1 MRTITLELLRHG
13 PAHNQL
19 LSPLTPY
26 LALCED
32 HEAVTLQVKLEHR
45 SLLHQLRALSYQLGE
60 ETRAHEVQDSGRF
73 MADLLAQVPGL
84 AAELNRSGSDGPLHL
99 RLVLSASELALL
111 PFELALAPP
120 TWPGAG
126 QPMLLQPQQPMCITR
141 ESRRVAGP
149 GLAWPTD
156 TRLLVVLASP
166 GGLPAV
172 PDLAHLVALRGCLA
186 PWIGSAAER
195 DQHLTVLTDASLLDV
210 QRACAR
216 TDFSH
221 VHILAHGGERQE
233 GADTRYGLMLHDAA
247 DPGGP
252 ADVVSGE
259 RLASALRPVRR
270 ASRGDATIRATP
282 GAAHCPAVVTLASC
296 NSGAVGGVTGLG
308 ASIAHALHQAGI
320 PLVIAS
326 QFPLSFGGSVRMVQT
341 LYDGLLWGEDPRAVL
356 VDLRRQLHTEF
367 PGTADWASLT
377 AYASLPPDFEAAL
390 ADSQVQRAMTAINSA
405 MKAVEAAVLDAKQ
418 PAPAA
423 AEAAIGAALGQ
434 LQRAGA
440 RLRLPAE
447 TIAPTPQQR
456 ARRLRVLKLQAS
468 TAKREAGLSQV
479 QAERSA
485 RAGDAAAQ
493 ARHLAAMWRQLTQSR
508 GLYFDCWHEERTP
521 YFTTQYLSLDVLQ
534 RWAGRAA
541 ADQDEP
547 GRDPAQLWDLAEVQA
562 LHDARQ
568 AVPQERIWAHG
579 TLAELYLLALAI
591 PGIAQRARDWQ
602 ALAVSEARQLV
613 AGVAGNKF
621 QLLSTRRQFQ
631 RYGQWYARLCVQPPA
646 WQGQLLAIAQA
657 VVDELPALHDAEWD
671 YARG

>member
-26 LALCED
+26 LALCEN

-60 ETRAHEVQDSGRF
+60 ETRGYQVQDSGRF
-73 MADLLAQVPGL
+73 MAELLAQVPGL
-84 AAELNRSGSDGPLHL
+84 AAELNRSGSDSPSSQPIHL

-149 GLAWPTD
+149 GLAWPIR

-166 GGLPAV
+166 AGLPPV

-186 PWIGSAAER
+186 PWIGKATDL
-195 DQHLTVLTDASLLDV
+195 DQHLTVLSDASLLDV
-210 QRACAR
+210 QQACAR
-216 TDFSH
+216 TDFTH

-233 GADTRYGLMLHDAA
+233 GPDTRYGLMLHNAA

-259 RLASALRPVRR
+259 RLASALRPVRL
-270 ASRGDATIRATP
+270 AGRGDVTA

-356 VDLRRQLHTEF
+356 VDLRRQLYTEF

-405 MKAVEAAVLDAKQ
+405 MKAVEAAVLDAEQ
-418 PAPAA
+418 PAPAP

-447 TIAPTPQQR
+447 TIAPTPPQR

-485 RAGDAAAQ
+485 RAGDGAAQ
-493 ARHLAAMWRQLTQSR
+493 ARHLATMWQQLAQSR

-534 RWAGRAA
+534 RWAGRPA
-541 ADQDEP
+541 ADQGEP

-562 LHDARQ
+562 LHDARN
-568 AVPQERIWAHG
+568 AVADERVWAHG

-591 PGIAQRARDWQ
+591 PGVAGRDRDWQ
-602 ALAVSEARQLV
+602 ALAIGQARQMV
-613 AGVAGNKF
+613 AGMGGKTF
-621 QLLSTRRQFQ
+621 HLLSTRRQFQ
-631 RYGQWYARLCVQPPA
+631 RYGQWYARLCTTPPA
-646 WQGQLLAIAQA
+646 WQDKLLAIAQA
-657 VVDELPALHDAEWD
+657 VVDELPAVHDAEWD

>member
-32 HEAVTLQVKLEHR
+32 HAAVTLQVKLEHR

-60 ETRAHEVQDSGRF
+60 ETRQHQVQVCARF
-73 MADLLAQVPGL
+73 LAELLAQVPGL
-84 AAELNRSGSDGPLHL
+84 AAEVNRSGANGHSPQPIHL

-120 TWPGAG
+120 AWPGAG
-126 QPMLLQPQQPMCITR
+126 QPLLLQPRQPMCITR

-149 GLAWPTD
+149 ALTWPKD
-156 TRLLVVLASP
+156 TRMLVVLASP
-166 GGLPAV
+166 SGLPAV

-186 PWIGSAAER
+186 PWIGNAADR

-216 TDFSH
+216 SDFTH
-221 VHILAHGGERQE
+221 VHILAHGGERHE
-233 GADTRYGLMLHDAA
+233 GPDTRYGLMLHDPA
-247 DPGGP
+247 DPTGP

-259 RLASALRPVRR
+259 RLASALRPVRQ
-270 ASRGDATIRATP
+270 AGRGDATP

-308 ASIAHALHQAGI
+308 ASIAHALHEAGI

-341 LYDGLLWGEDPRAVL
+341 LYDGLLWGDDPRAVL
-356 VDLRRQLHTEF
+356 VDLRRQLHAEF
-367 PGTADWASLT
+367 PDTADWASLT

-390 ADSQVQRAMTAINSA
+390 ADSQVQRAMTAVNA
-405 MKAVEAAVLDAKQ
+405 ATRAFEAAVLPDKAC
-418 PAPAA
+418 PPAA
-423 AEAAIGAALGQ
+423 TQAAIDAAMGLLQGAK
-434 LQRAGA
+434 A
-440 RLRLPAE
+440 RLRLPPDNS
-447 TIAPTPQQR
+447 APTPAAR

-468 TAKREAGLSQV
+468 TAKHEAGFSQV

-485 RAGDAAAQ
+485 EAGDLAAHDRHRSDMWQQLAAA
-493 ARHLAAMWRQLTQSR
+493 RR
-508 GLYFDCWHEERTP
+508 LYFACWHEERSP
-521 YFTTQYLSLDVLQ
+521 YFTTQYLSLDVVL
-534 RWAGRAA
+534 RWAGRPAA
-541 ADQDEP
+541 EQDQP

-562 LHDARQ
+562 LHDAGH
-568 AVPQERIWAHG
+568 ALAQERVWAHG
-579 TLAELYLLALAI
+579 TLAELYLLAVAI
-591 PGIAQRARDWQ
+591 PGVAGRERDWP
-602 ALAVSEARQLV
+602 ALAVSAARQLV
-613 AGVAGNKF
+613 AGVGGGAF
-621 QLLSTRRQFQ
+621 ELLSTRRQFQ

-646 WQGQLLAIAQA
+646 WQGPLLAIAQA
-657 VVDELPALHDAEWD
+657 VLAELPAVHDAEWD